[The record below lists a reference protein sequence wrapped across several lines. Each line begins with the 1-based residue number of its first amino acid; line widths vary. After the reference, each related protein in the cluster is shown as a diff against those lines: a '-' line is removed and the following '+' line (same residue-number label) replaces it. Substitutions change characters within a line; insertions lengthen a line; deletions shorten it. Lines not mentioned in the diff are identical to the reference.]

1 FSLNGRYFIFND
13 PDEIIGGTDS
23 LSEQEQQIASTS
35 QRRTPSSSGGK
46 NWNMTVSY
54 NFRES
59 GRDVYYNKSS
69 FIRINL
75 SFWLTP
81 NTSISYSQY
90 YNFNEHNT
98 VNNQVNITRQMVCWT
113 GNFFWVPIGSNRG
126 YGFKLYVTSLP
137 AIKIDNSQNN
147 LSSGYLQSLR

>member
-1 FSLNGRYFIFND
+1 MFVSQLDHQNQ
-13 PDEIIGGTDS
+13 DENV
-23 LSEQEQQIASTS
+23 
-35 QRRTPSSSGGK
+35 RRSATTSGGK
-46 NWNMTVSY
+46 SWNMTVSY
-54 NFRES
+54 NFQQS
-59 GRDVYYNKSS
+59 GRGIYYSKSS
-69 FIRINL
+69 FVRINL

-81 NTSISYSQY
+81 NTAITYSQY
-90 YNFNEHNT
+90 YNFGEHKT
-98 VNNQVNITRQMVCWT
+98 INNQVNITRTMVCWT